1 MEILISVPGREKSE
15 ADIRLCVVSC
25 QWLVVK
31 LTTGNGKMSVGA
43 PKGLICSFGIICQ
56 AGDNV

>member
-1 MEILISVPGREKSE
+1 MCGVMSVASRQINGS
-15 ADIRLCVVSC
+15 
-25 QWLVVK
+25 
-31 LTTGNGKMSVGA
+31 TTGNGKMSVGA